1 MTLCVMMVLDPKSS
15 MIEGDQR
22 RGEVGEPMGSPR
34 DQGMIRNIRESSPES
49 LEGGGSWPGY
59 KLPLVPYWDRQP
71 AVGANSLQPN

>member
-22 RGEVGEPMGSPR
+22 RGEVGEPMESPR

-49 LEGGGSWPGY
+49 SEGGGGWPGY
-59 KLPLVPYWDRQP
+59 KS
-71 AVGANSLQPN
+71 GACSLLGQAASGWSE